1 MTLRQRSAGRPPGY
15 PQSGSLRARKSST
28 DGPKTAA
35 LARAFDHEHGRLYEA
50 LEMTAQLAE
59 LAGHEQHAAELRR
72 MRRAVMEDIH
82 YRSCS

>member
-1 MTLRQRSAGRPPGY
+1 
-15 PQSGSLRARKSST
+15 
-28 DGPKTAA
+28 
-35 LARAFDHEHGRLYEA
+35 
-50 LEMTAQLAE
+50 MTAQLAE